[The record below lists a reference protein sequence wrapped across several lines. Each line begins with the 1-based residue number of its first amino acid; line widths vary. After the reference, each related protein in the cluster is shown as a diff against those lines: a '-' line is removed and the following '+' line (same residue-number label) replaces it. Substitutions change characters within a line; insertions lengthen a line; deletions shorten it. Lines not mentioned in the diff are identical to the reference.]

1 MIRATVTGNLGR
13 DPELKDTRTG
23 KKMVTFSVASTM
35 KRDGKEPET
44 TWLDV
49 VCFDRLAEDVSGNFR
64 KGMKVLLTGE
74 LALETYKRNDGSE
87 GTSLRMIANDVGLCV
102 RSQQERSEGAPEPRQ
117 RAPQRTAARNEPW

>member
-13 DPELKDTRTG
+13 DPELKDTRSG

-35 KRDGKEPET
+35 KREGRDPET

-49 VCFDRLAEDVSGNFR
+49 VCFDRLAEDAAGTFR

-74 LALETYKRNDGSE
+74 LSLETFKRNDGAE
-87 GTSLRMIANDVGLCV
+87 GTALRMVANDIGLCV
-102 RSQQERSEGAPEPRQ
+102 RSKQEQDQGGSEPRQ
-117 RAPQRTAARNEPW
+117 RPPQRTASRNEPW